1 MHILEIPSFF
11 TPYGGEFCLEQAK
24 ALKALG
30 HEVHILSNVQLGI
43 TIGGK
48 DFLVLPSCRFEY
60 ECQGVDIYQSYQ
72 RGWPLMV
79 HHNVMRW
86 VAIVKS
92 MFADYI
98 RKHGCPDILHAHCA
112 KWAGYAAMLIGKAY
126 GIPYVI
132 TEHLPRLILEQ
143 ELGEAPS
150 TAWQIPLLKE
160 AYHEAAQVI
169 TVSDEQ
175 VDELACYFGRD
186 YRHVTI
192 SNVVDTDF
200 YAFKKRQPLDGRP
213 FVFCCPALFSH
224 RKGYD
229 VLFRSFALLAK
240 DRSGVEL
247 HIAGRGTDSKACRRL
262 IHSCGLEGR
271 VTCHGTQDADG
282 VRRLYYQSDALV
294 LATRNESQ
302 GLVIAEAMSTG
313 IPAIST
319 QGVPKSMQLDGGY
332 RYVPVGDA
340 ETLMMEMRK
349 AVIRPVTEEEGRR
362 MAEVVKK
369 RFSPSVIGA
378 QIAEVMT
385 GTWLRSGGQS
395 VYNHDAS

>member
-30 HEVHILSNVQLGI
+30 HEVRILSNVQLGI

-48 DFLVLPSCRFEY
+48 DFLVLPSCRFEH
-60 ECQGVDIYQSYQ
+60 EREGITIYQSYQ
-72 RGWPLMV
+72 RGWPRMV

-86 VAIVKS
+86 VDIVCS
-92 MFADYI
+92 MFTEYVAKYG
-98 RKHGCPDILHAHCA
+98 KPDILHAHCA
-112 KWAGYAAMLIGKAY
+112 KWAGYAAMIISREY

-132 TEHLPRLILEQ
+132 TEHLPKLIQEP
-143 ELGEAPS
+143 ELGPAPS
-150 TAWQIPLLKE
+150 TAWQVPLLKE

-169 TVSDEQ
+169 TVSDEL
-175 VDELACYFGRD
+175 VDELADYFGHD
-186 YRHVTI
+186 FCHVTI

-200 YAFKKRQPLDGRP
+200 YAFKKRQRLDGRP
-213 FVFCCPALFSH
+213 FVFCCPAVFNH

-229 VLFRSFALLAK
+229 VLFKAFALLAK
-240 DRSGVEL
+240 VCPETEL
-247 HIAGRGTDSKACRRL
+247 HIAGRGTDSKDCRKLMRFY
-262 IHSCGLEGR
+262 GLKGN
-271 VTCHGTQDADG
+271 VTCHGALDAEG
-282 VRRLYYQSDALV
+282 MKRLYYQSDALV

-319 QGVPKSMQLDGGY
+319 QGVPKSMQLDAGF

-340 ETLMMEMRK
+340 EALMKEMQK
-349 AVIRPVTEEEGRR
+349 AVGRPVTEEEGRHL
-362 MAEVVKK
+362 AELVER
-369 RFSPSVIGA
+369 RFAPSVIGA

-385 GTWLRSGGQS
+385 GTWPRS
-395 VYNHDAS
+395 

>member
-30 HEVHILSNVQLGI
+30 HEVRILSNVLLGF

-48 DFLVLPSCRFEY
+48 DFLVLPSCRFEH
-60 ECQGVDIYQSYQ
+60 EREGITIYQSYQ
-72 RGWPLMV
+72 RGWPRMV
-79 HHNVMRW
+79 HHNVKHW
-86 VAIVKS
+86 VGIVRS
-92 MFADYI
+92 MFADYVA
-98 RKHGCPDILHAHCA
+98 KYGKPDVLHAHCA
-112 KWAGYAAMLIGKAY
+112 KWAGYAAMIISREY

-132 TEHLPRLILEQ
+132 TEHLPKLILEP
-143 ELGEAPS
+143 ELGPAPS
-150 TAWQIPLLKE
+150 TAWQVPLLKE

-169 TVSDEQ
+169 TVSDEL
-175 VDELACYFGRD
+175 VAELADYFGHD
-186 YRHVTI
+186 FRHITI
-192 SNVVDTDF
+192 GNVVNTDF
-200 YAFKKRQPLDGRP
+200 YAFKKRRLMDGRR
-213 FVFCCPALFSH
+213 FAFCCPAVFNH

-229 VLFRSFALLAK
+229 VLFKAFALLAK
-240 DRSGVEL
+240 VCPETEL

-262 IHSCGLEGR
+262 IHSCELEGR
-271 VTCHGTQDADG
+271 VTCHGTLDADG

-319 QGVPKSMQLDGGY
+319 QGVPKSMQLDAGF

-340 ETLMMEMRK
+340 EALMVEMQK
-349 AVIRPVTEEEGRR
+349 AVGRPVTEEEGRHL
-362 MAEVVKK
+362 AELVER
-369 RFSPSVIGA
+369 RFAPSVIGA

-385 GTWLRSGGQS
+385 GTWPRS
-395 VYNHDAS
+395 